1 MSSTSASDVADPA
14 LGGAATAPPL
24 LIIAGPTAAG
34 KSTLALALAERH
46 GAWIVSADSR
56 QIYRGF
62 DIGTAKPTAAER
74 ERVVHRGIDL
84 LAPTERYS
92 AALWATAAGEWLAEA
107 AAAGRPAIIVGGT
120 GLWLRAL
127 VAPLADEPPLDPDR
141 RAALGSE
148 LARIPTPELR
158 RWVTRLDPARA
169 ELGRTQLL
177 RAAEVALLTGTRISD
192 WHAAGAS
199 KPRRYARWLVVDPG
213 RAIHA
218 RITARIDAMLAAG
231 WEDEVRALL
240 THVPADAP
248 AWNACGYREIREVVE
263 GRRARA
269 EAREATIVS
278 TRQYAK
284 RQRTW
289 FRNQLGAESNVTRL
303 DPLDPGAA
311 AIAERWFTERSTHGS
326 THGENA

>member
-1 MSSTSASDVADPA
+1 MSSTSASDAADPSA
-14 LGGAATAPPL
+14 GAAASAPPL

-34 KSTLALALAERH
+34 KSALALALAERH
-46 GAWIVSADSR
+46 RAWIVSADSR
-56 QIYRGF
+56 QVYRGF
-62 DIGTAKPTAAER
+62 DIGTAKPSAAEQQR
-74 ERVVHRGIDL
+74 AVHRGLYII
-84 LAPTERYS
+84 APTERYS
-92 AALWATAAGEWLAEA
+92 AARWAAAAGEWLMEA

-127 VAPLADEPPLDPDR
+127 VAPLADEPPLDPAQ
-141 RAALGSE
+141 RAALQAE
-148 LARIPTPELR
+148 LGGIPTPELR
-158 RWVTRLDPARA
+158 RWVARLDPARA
-169 ELGRTQLL
+169 DLGRTQLL

-199 KPRRYARWLVVDPG
+199 KPCRPARWLIVDPG
-213 RAIHA
+213 PAIQS
-218 RITARIDAMLAAG
+218 RITARIDGMLAAG
-231 WEDEVRALL
+231 WEDEVLALL
-240 THVPADAP
+240 THVPPDAP

-289 FRNQLGAESNVTRL
+289 FRNQLGAESSVTRL
-303 DPLDPGAA
+303 DPLDPAA
-311 AIAERWFTERSTHGS
+311 GEIAERWFTERSI
-326 THGENA
+326 HGENA